1 MKRSIRYSSEI
12 RQRAVRMVLDHEHSY
27 PSQWAAIESIAE
39 KIGCTRETLRR
50 WVRQHEHDKGRKDG
64 LVAGDSV
71 RIKELERENRALR
84 DEQLREQIQR
94 VWEANFRVYGVRKVW
109 RQLKR
114 EGFIVARCTVERLM
128 KELGLRGAV
137 RGRVAKTTMPADV
150 SERPGDLVN
159 REFTAE
165 QPNRLW
171 VSDLTYV
178 ATWRGFV
185 YVAFVIDVF
194 SRRIVGWYVSNSLR
208 SDLALNALEQAI
220 CERDRNKSLIHHSD
234 RGVQYL
240 SIR

>member
-114 EGFIVARCTVERLM
+114 EGFIVA
-128 KELGLRGAV
+128 
-137 RGRVAKTTMPADV
+137 
-150 SERPGDLVN
+150 
-159 REFTAE
+159 
-165 QPNRLW
+165 
-171 VSDLTYV
+171 
-178 ATWRGFV
+178 TWRGFV